1 MVGLSADDKNKQ
13 ENMYNMMFGTGGGS
27 MMFFGWLT
35 YLLFTILLVLGIM
48 ALWKYINK
56 K

>member
-1 MVGLSADDKNKQ
+1 MMN
-13 ENMYNMMFGTGGGS
+13 YNYMMGGGG
-27 MMFFGWLT
+27 FFLGW
-35 YLLFTILLVLGIM
+35 IIPLLVLVLLVLSIA

>member
-1 MVGLSADDKNKQ
+1 
-13 ENMYNMMFGTGGGS
+13 MMNYSYMAGGAGGS
-27 MMFFGWLT
+27 MMFFAWTT
-35 YLLFTILLVLGIM
+35 YVLVSVLLVLGIA

>member
-1 MVGLSADDKNKQ
+1 MMDYEYMMG
-13 ENMYNMMFGTGGGS
+13 YNGGGV
-27 MMFFGWLT
+27 MFFSWLT
-35 YLLFTILLVLGIM
+35 YVLLIILLVFGIV

>member
-1 MVGLSADDKNKQ
+1 
-13 ENMYNMMFGTGGGS
+13 MMNYGYMAGSGSSS
-27 MMFFGWLT
+27 MMFFAWIT
-35 YLLFTILLVLGIM
+35 YTLVVTLLVLGIA

>member
-1 MVGLSADDKNKQ
+1 MMNYEIMSGVGV
-13 ENMYNMMFGTGGGS
+13 GGG
-27 MMFFGWLT
+27 MMFFAWTT
-35 YLLFTILLVLGIM
+35 YMLGTILLVLGII

>member
-1 MVGLSADDKNKQ
+1 
-13 ENMYNMMFGTGGGS
+13 MMGNLYYGGG
-27 MMFFGWLT
+27 MMAFAWVT
-35 YLLFTILLVLGIM
+35 YLLVTVLLVLGIA

>member
-1 MVGLSADDKNKQ
+1 
-13 ENMYNMMFGTGGGS
+13 MMNYGYMMGGGGGGV
-27 MMFFGWLT
+27 MFFAWLT
-35 YLLFTILLVLGIM
+35 YVLLTVLLVFGIA

>member
-1 MVGLSADDKNKQ
+1 MMNYQYMMG
-13 ENMYNMMFGTGGGS
+13 YNGGS
-27 MMFFGWLT
+27 VMFFSWLT
-35 YLLFTILLVLGIM
+35 YVLLTILLVLGIM

>member
-1 MVGLSADDKNKQ
+1 MDF
-13 ENMYNMMFGTGGGS
+13 NMMGGGS
-27 MMFFGWLT
+27 GMMFFAWISYVLV
-35 YLLFTILLVLGIM
+35 IVLLVLGIM